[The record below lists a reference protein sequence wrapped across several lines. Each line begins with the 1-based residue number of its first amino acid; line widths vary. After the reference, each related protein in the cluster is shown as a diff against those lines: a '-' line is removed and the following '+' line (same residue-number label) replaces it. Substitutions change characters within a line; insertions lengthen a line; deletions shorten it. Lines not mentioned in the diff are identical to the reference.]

1 MEIELHIEELET
13 ERRWNRLE
21 AFREEG
27 VLGRFLAYRDDQT
40 FIWLR
45 QGGQAGVPVLHLVR
59 DTVVRLRPAAGST
72 VTEPAHFAR
81 MTEPLLE
88 LRQYRVVPGVR
99 SRFAEFLRDRSY
111 EEHVRLGMPVYG
123 PFESLDDENVI
134 VWFRGFSDLQQ
145 RDRVKAQFYQGALW
159 VNELEAIAMPM
170 IEDYK
175 NVMLVT
181 PVR

>member
-21 AFREEG
+21 EFREEG
-27 VLGRFLAYRDDQT
+27 VLGRFLGYRDDET
-40 FIWLR
+40 FIWL
-45 QGGQAGVPVLHLVR
+45 GVAGTVR
-59 DTVVRLRPAAGST
+59 ASAFVRRDRTVRMTSR
-72 VTEPAHFAR
+72 TEVDFAR
-81 MTEPLLE
+81 IADPLLE
-88 LRQYRVVPGVR
+88 LRQYRVVPGTR
-99 SRFAEFLRDRSY
+99 SRFAAFLLERSY
-111 EEHVRLGMPVYG
+111 DEHVRLGMPVYG

-159 VNELEAIAMPM
+159 VDELEAIAMPM